1 MQRQQT
7 YQRSLFMLTEMELP
21 NRMKSALER
30 EDLDLEAS
38 NEADSEPG
46 QHLYNGY
53 QGPLRESGDGG
64 VVGGEPGEDG
74 SSVASSRNYASRLF
88 SALVLIH
95 LL

>member
-1 MQRQQT
+1 
-7 YQRSLFMLTEMELP
+7 MLAEMELP

-30 EDLDLEAS
+30 EDLDLDAS
-38 NEADSEPG
+38 NEADSDPG

-53 QGPLRESGDGG
+53 QGPLRESGDGS

-74 SSVASSRNYASRLF
+74 SSVASSCLCASRLF